1 MSSPSVELQIG
12 LRGIQTLFMGGGL
25 TSEIN
30 HDTYLSD
37 LSPRDKPWDTHKAQ
51 SELVRDLYRGTDFD
65 AYSHRIRDCAESLAF
80 GWASNLETGELALKL
95 QSARFCRVRLCPTC
109 QWRRSLMWIARF
121 HQAIPKIVKDNPT
134 ARFVFLTLTAKN
146 CELSELR
153 SQLDRMNKAW
163 TRLSQRKAFPALGWV
178 KSVEVTRGKDGT
190 AHPHIHA
197 VLMVQSSYFSHG
209 YITQATWTE
218 LWQKSL
224 RVDYTPVV
232 NVKAVRPKKGKLS
245 VGDEALDMEKAT
257 LDAIR
262 ETLKYSVKP
271 SDLAE
276 NQEWL
281 VELTHQLR
289 NSRAV
294 AVGGLLKQYISDQ
307 EPEDLIHA
315 EDAEPEDVID
325 DNQIYFNWRERVKK
339 YAHKKD

>member
-1 MSSPSVELQIG
+1 
-12 LRGIQTLFMGGGL
+12 MGGWL

-65 AYSHRIRDCAESLAF
+65 AYSHRIRECAETLGF

-95 QSARFCRVRLCPTC
+95 QSTRFCRVRLCPTC

-121 HQAIPKIVKDNPT
+121 HQAIPKILKDNPT
-134 ARFVFLTLTAKN
+134 ARFVFLTLTVRN
-146 CELSELR
+146 CELSDLR

-178 KSVEVTRGKDGT
+178 KSIEVTRGKDGT

-232 NVKAVRPKKGKLS
+232 NVKAVRPKKGKAS
-245 VGDEALDMEKAT
+245 VGDEVLDMQQAT

-294 AVGGLLKQYISDQ
+294 AVGGLLKEYISDQ

-325 DNQIYFNWRERVKK
+325 ENQIYFNWRERVKK